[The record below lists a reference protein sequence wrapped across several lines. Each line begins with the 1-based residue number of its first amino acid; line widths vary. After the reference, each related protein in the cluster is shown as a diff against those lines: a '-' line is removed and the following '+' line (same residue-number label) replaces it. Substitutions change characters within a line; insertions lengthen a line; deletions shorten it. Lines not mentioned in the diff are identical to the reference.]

1 MVTPTAMEVLGMG
14 LAFTYLTGALIY
26 LWFFFVEDL
35 SGTEAFIKTLWPGS
49 LIATAVG
56 LWIQKLDDE
65 GRIY

>member
-14 LAFTYLTGALIY
+14 LAFAYLITFFIWA
-26 LWFFFVEDL
+26 WFFFVEGL
-35 SGTEAFIKTLWPGS
+35 SGTEATIKAIWPGV
-49 LIATAVG
+49 LISVPIG